1 MGNIYNSG
9 DNEDMFNETPPQH
22 KSGGTT
28 ALDAYGTN
36 ITKLAKADSLDP
48 VIGRDEEIKRTIQ
61 ILGRRKKNNPVL
73 VGEPG
78 VGKTAIVEGLAK
90 KIIDGDVPIS
100 LQGKEIYTLELTNL
114 VAGTKYRGQFEERM
128 KAVIDELRENPNI
141 IIFIDEMHTIV
152 GAGSSGGSLDA
163 SNIIKPAL
171 ARGEIRC
178 IGATTFDEYRTN
190 IESDGALS
198 RRFQQVTINQPST
211 TDTLMIISNIKNK
224 YESFHSVQYSQEILE
239 QVVRLADR
247 YIIDRFFPDKAIDI
261 MDEVGSYKRLENM
274 KTPKKIINLEEKL
287 KVREV
292 AKKEAAKLQDYEKA
306 ATERDKCND
315 LKEQIKTEKAI
326 WESSLKNNLLEI
338 NEDDLFKVVSKWSGV
353 PIEKL
358 TDKENRNLLGINNYL
373 KAKVIGQD
381 DAIDKISTTIQRNRV
396 GIRKKNRTV
405 GNFIFLGPTG
415 VGKTEL
421 AKCVN
426 EYLFG
431 SEDNLIRIDMSE
443 YMEPHSVSKLI
454 GSPPGYVG
462 YDEGGHLTE
471 QVRRKPHSVILF
483 DEIEKAHPVIFNVM
497 LQMLD
502 DGHLTDSSGRHI
514 DFRNCLIIM
523 TSNSGSKQVEE
534 FGAGVGFGT
543 PTMAEQ
549 VNREKDTLHKA
560 LKKRF
565 SPEFL
570 NRIDEIVIFN
580 KLGVDIAI
588 KILDKE
594 CKDLADNLAEIG
606 EYGFKISKAAK
617 DIIIAEGY
625 DDRYGA
631 RQIRRTLERLLE
643 DKISEMILKGDIK
656 KGDLIKVGTKD
667 NNLTISAENK

>member
-9 DNEDMFNETPPQH
+9 DNDDMFNETPPQNRG
-22 KSGGTT
+22 GGTT
-28 ALDAYGTN
+28 ALDTYGTN

-48 VIGRDEEIKRTIQ
+48 VIGREEEIKRTIQ

-90 KIIDGDVPIS
+90 KIVEGDVPIS

-128 KAVIDELRENPNI
+128 KAVIDELRDNPHI

-190 IESDGALS
+190 IESDGALG
-198 RRFQQVTINQPST
+198 RRFQQVTVEQPST
-211 TDTLMIISNIKNK
+211 ADTLMIISNIKNR
-224 YESFHSVQYSQEILE
+224 YETFHSVQYSPEILE
-239 QVVRLADR
+239 QIVRLADR

-287 KVREV
+287 KVKEI

-306 ATERDKCND
+306 AFERDKCNE
-315 LKEQIKTEKAI
+315 LKEQIKNEKAQ
-326 WESSLKNNLLEI
+326 WEASLKDNLLEI

-358 TDKENRNLLGINNYL
+358 TDKENRNLLGINKHL
-373 KAKVIGQD
+373 KSRVIGQD

-415 VGKTEL
+415 TG
-421 AKCVN
+421 KCVT
-426 EYLFG
+426 
-431 SEDNLIRIDMSE
+431 DDTLITIKNDLTGE
-443 YMEPHSVSKLI
+443 IQTITIFDFKKLI
-454 GSPPGYVG
+454 S
-462 YDEGGHLTE
+462 
-471 QVRRKPHSVILF
+471 
-483 DEIEKAHPVIFNVM
+483 
-497 LQMLD
+497 
-502 DGHLTDSSGRHI
+502 
-514 DFRNCLIIM
+514 
-523 TSNSGSKQVEE
+523 
-534 FGAGVGFGT
+534 
-543 PTMAEQ
+543 
-549 VNREKDTLHKA
+549 
-560 LKKRF
+560 
-565 SPEFL
+565 
-570 NRIDEIVIFN
+570 
-580 KLGVDIAI
+580 
-588 KILDKE
+588 
-594 CKDLADNLAEIG
+594 
-606 EYGFKISKAAK
+606 
-617 DIIIAEGY
+617 
-625 DDRYGA
+625 
-631 RQIRRTLERLLE
+631 
-643 DKISEMILKGDIK
+643 
-656 KGDLIKVGTKD
+656 
-667 NNLTISAENK
+667 